1 MTWSRVWGHSLA
13 WGVNNLLVARVP
25 HGQTLQRVHFGWGM
39 TGYTS
44 TVASAF
50 TVANLMI
57 AFGVQTVSSSRALP
71 PPSAVTGANDIN
83 PPLERWLWWET
94 RTPVEVTR
102 TEEFPGLVAWR
113 DSGPT
118 AELDGQGQVLAS
130 VAAGV
135 TLDVYLSWDTQVPWD
150 PSGSAA
156 FFGWASVLYS

>member
-1 MTWSRVWGHSLA
+1 MFGKQD
-13 WGVNNLLVARVP
+13 LLVARVP
-25 HGQTLQRVHFGWGM
+25 AGQTLKRVHFGWGM
-39 TGYTS
+39 GGYTS

-50 TVANLMI
+50 TVANYALY
-57 AFGVQTVSSSRALP
+57 FGVQTVSSSRALP
-71 PPSAVTGANDIN
+71 PPSPINQADDIN

-118 AELDGQGQVLAS
+118 APLDAQGMVLANL
-130 VAAGV
+130 VAPK
-135 TLDVYLSWDTQVPWD
+135 TLDVYLSWDTQVAWD
-150 PSGSAA
+150 ASGSAA